1 MPKRATAS
9 PQPAD
14 LLLKV
19 VERHLSPTALE
30 FVAATFCTRP
40 ATMWLK
46 AIADLATVECGKQKS
61 RLRIAVRAAGEPF
74 DLWQS
79 T

>member
-1 MPKRATAS
+1 MR
-9 PQPAD
+9 
-14 LLLKV
+14 
-19 VERHLSPTALE
+19 
-30 FVAATFCTRP
+30 
-40 ATMWLK
+40 LK